1 MISSISPVLAKFV
14 GANRHTNPMRK
25 TLKYKF
31 NAKLQE
37 SHLNLSNFIQD
48 NVFMNRNINK

>member
-1 MISSISPVLAKFV
+1 MISGISPVLAKFV
-14 GANRHTNPMRK
+14 GTKRHTNPIRK
-25 TLKYKF
+25 SFKYKF

-48 NVFMNRNINK
+48 NVFMNKNLNK